1 MESTNSYKNGIPH
14 FDGQKYAFWSIRMKT
29 YIQAQGFEIWKS
41 IVDGYIVP
49 AVPPTNDKAVKLG
62 QNNSKATNALLN
74 GLSETV
80 FTKVAHCKSA
90 KEIWDKLQ
98 NIYEGDTKVKATKL
112 QTYRGQFEQLKMK
125 EDENIAAYF
134 LRVDETVN
142 AIIGLGEEIEESVIV
157 QKVLRSLPMRFNPKI
172 SALEERSDLN
182 SISMDEL
189 HGIFT
194 TYEMRTE
201 QENPDVKEAAFK
213 ASKRSKK
220 KKKEQEEYSSS
231 NDISEDDE
239 EVANFV
245 KRLNKGTN
253 GRYRGKIPLICFN
266 CDGIGHFANKCPH
279 KKKRNDEGYSKGK
292 HTYKGKRTT
301 KKDFKKILCIK
312 EDISSSDEDEI
323 SDSETGRVLFMAVKD
338 SDKEDSEEEYE
349 EAKEGY
355 EEVEDE
361 IEEAEVDYRE
371 ELMCAIEVIRREKK
385 KNKKLQEELDKKKDT
400 RELEQM
406 ITRLKVQIEEDKRI
420 EEALKEQLEEKDK
433 IIGNLEAEIV
443 TLRKDIQKKNMQN
456 SSKVLDDIISSQ
468 KSHLD
473 KSGLGYNQTEKGSSS
488 KTTEQ
493 ETNPKSYAETIK
505 GDRKMYKEDYRD
517 TPPLRRFRF
526 QNQQQTDRPQE
537 EEGFIRAP
545 SFRRSSTPRYQ
556 TIFFGL
562 CYACNN
568 FGHKAVNCRANNRNN
583 NNFESHTQR
592 GYSRRPSETQRR
604 SYNRFESLS
613 TEVECYKCNNFG
625 HVAKNCR
632 MTVPPKEPQQ
642 NNNSHRQE
650 PQKTTWIRKQDQYS
664 NEECTVALQ
673 AKQKKHGWYVDSGC
687 SKHMTGDR
695 DKFLTLRK
703 ERNGSV
709 SFEMII
715 QPKSLEKA
723 QSELGTRIKRH
734 KMFYW

>member
-1 MESTNSYKNGIPH
+1 MERNNLYKNGIPQ
-14 FDGQKYAFWSIRMKT
+14 FNGQKYAFWSIRMKT
-29 YIQAQGFEIWKS
+29 YIQAHGFEIWQS
-41 IVDGYIVP
+41 IVDGYTTP
-49 AVPPTNDKAVKLG
+49 TVPPTNDKAVKLG
-62 QNNSKATNALLN
+62 QNNSKAKNALLN
-74 GLSETV
+74 GLSETI

-98 NIYEGDTKVKATKL
+98 NIYEGDSKVKATKL

-125 EDENIAAYF
+125 EYENIAAYF
-134 LRVDETVN
+134 LQVDEIVN
-142 AIIGLGEEIEESVIV
+142 AIIGLGEEIKESVIV
-157 QKVLRSLPMRFNPKI
+157 QKVLRSLPMRFDPKI
-172 SALEERSDLN
+172 STLEERSDLN

-194 TYEMRTE
+194 AYEMRTE
-201 QENPDVKEAAFK
+201 QENPDIKEATFK
-213 ASKRSKK
+213 ASKKSKK
-220 KKKEQEEYSSS
+220 KGRKKEEHSS
-231 NDISEDDE
+231 NSDVSKDDE

-253 GRYRGKIPLICFN
+253 GRYRGKLPLICFN
-266 CDGIGHFANKCPH
+266 CDGIGHFANKCPY

-292 HTYKGKRTT
+292 QTYKGKRTT
-301 KKDFKKILCIK
+301 KKVFKKSLCTK
-312 EDISSSDEDEI
+312 EDISSSDEDEV
-323 SDSETGRVLFMAVKD
+323 SDSETERVIFMAVED

-349 EAKEGY
+349 EAEEEY
-355 EEVEDE
+355 EEVEEE

-385 KNKKLQEELDKKKDT
+385 KNKKLQEELDKKEDT
-400 RELEQM
+400 QELEQM
-406 ITRLKVQIEEDKRI
+406 ITNLKVQIEEDKRI

-443 TLRKDIQKKNMQN
+443 TLRKDLQKKNMQN
-456 SSKVLDDIISSQ
+456 NSKVLDDIINSK
-468 KSHLD
+468 KSHHD

-493 ETNPKSYAETIK
+493 ETYPKRFAETIK
-505 GDRKMYKEDYRD
+505 GDRKIYKEDYRD
-517 TPPLRRFRF
+517 TPPPRRFRF
-526 QNQQQTDRPQE
+526 QNQQPTDRPQE
-537 EEGFIRAP
+537 EEEFIRVP
-545 SFRRSSTPRYQ
+545 PFRRSSTPRYQ

-568 FGHKAVNCRANNRNN
+568 FGHKAVNCRANNRNK

-592 GYSRRPSETQRR
+592 GYPRRPSETQRR

-625 HVAKNCR
+625 HMAKDCR
-632 MTVPPKEPQQ
+632 MTVPPREPQQ

-650 PQKTTWIRKQDQYS
+650 PQKRTWIRKKDQYS
-664 NEECTVALQ
+664 NEECTLALQ
-673 AKQKKHGWYVDSGC
+673 AKKKKRGWYVDSGC

-695 DKFLTLRK
+695 DRFLTLRK
-703 ERNGSV
+703 ERDGSV
-709 SFEMII
+709 SFR
-715 QPKSLEKA
+715 K
-723 QSELGTRIKRH
+723 
-734 KMFYW
+734 